1 MKRGVIIFVALI
13 AISGMLFL
21 SQSKLAGMAVSENNQ
36 TNQSIESSCE
46 PPEVEIAERNLL
58 TLSRLNKNS
67 LENIDDKAVLNSFC
81 NRCLNMCNQELPPN
95 LKEHLSRF
103 LLKELRNSLND
114 VRVSERVFDKGI
126 AGFNNEDSQ
135 VSFSPSIN
143 NFEDLQDDHDF
154 SITKGCLRASF
165 SGSMNI
171 LEGVVKPKAE
181 INLFDFVNINGDV
194 KLDFKN
200 ERFNEWG
207 CSLNFKINW

>member
-1 MKRGVIIFVALI
+1 MKKGVIIFVVLI
-13 AISGMLFL
+13 AILGMLFFL
-21 SQSKLAGMAVSENNQ
+21 QNNLTGMTVSENNQ
-36 TNQSIESSCE
+36 TNKFLEQSCE

-58 TLSRLNKNS
+58 TLSRLNNDS
-67 LENIDDKAVLNSFC
+67 LESIDDKAFLNSFC
-81 NRCLNMCNQELPPN
+81 NRCLNMCNQELPPT
-95 LKEHLSRF
+95 LKDHLSKF
-103 LLKELRNSLND
+103 LLKELRSSLND

-126 AGFNNEDSQ
+126 AGFNNEDTQ

-143 NFEDLQDDHDF
+143 NFEDLQDNHDF

-171 LEGVVKPKAE
+171 LEGIVKPKAE
-181 INLFDFVNINGDV
+181 ISLFDFVNINGDV